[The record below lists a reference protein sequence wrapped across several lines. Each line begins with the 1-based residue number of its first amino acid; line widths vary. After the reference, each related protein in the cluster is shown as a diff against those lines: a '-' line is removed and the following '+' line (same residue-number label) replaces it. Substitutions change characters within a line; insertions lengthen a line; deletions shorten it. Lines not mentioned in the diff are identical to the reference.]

1 MQNADVRG
9 FDLQPTQSARAEE
22 LLRRNGL
29 MRAVELRSRGIT
41 AATLSRM
48 SADGV
53 VVRLGRGLYQMADA
67 PLEAE
72 HTLAEAAKRVPRAV
86 VCLVSALAF
95 HDLTDQH
102 PRRVWLA
109 IGHKD
114 WAPKLDTPS
123 IRVVRF
129 SDPLLKS
136 DVEHASIE
144 GVEVKVFAPVR
155 TIVDLF
161 RHERLVGLP
170 LALEGLKALL
180 RTRKA
185 TPAAIAQKAQALGAW
200 SKMRPYVETLASD
213 A

>member
-1 MQNADVRG
+1 MPSQVER
-9 FDLQPTQSARAEE
+9 ARE
-22 LLRRNGL
+22 LLLSNGL
-29 MRAVELRSRGIT
+29 MRSAEFKSYGIT

-48 SADGV
+48 SADGI
-53 VVRLGRGLYQMADA
+53 VVRLGRGLYQLVDA
-67 PLEAE
+67 PIEAD

-95 HDLTDQH
+95 HGLTDQH

-114 WAPKLDTPS
+114 WAPKLDTPA

-129 SDPLLKS
+129 SDKLLSS
-136 DVEHASIE
+136 DVDRATVE
-144 GVEVKVFAPVR
+144 GVDVKVFSPVR

-170 LALEGLKALL
+170 LAIEGLKALL
-180 RTRKA
+180 RTRGA
-185 TPAAIAQKAQALGAW
+185 TASAVAEKAQAIGVW
-200 SKMRPYVETLASD
+200 TKVRPYLETLASD

>member
-1 MQNADVRG
+1 
-9 FDLQPTQSARAEE
+9 
-22 LLRRNGL
+22 

-53 VVRLGRGLYQMADA
+53 VVRLGRGLYQLADA
-67 PLEAE
+67 PVEAE

-86 VCLVSALAF
+86 ICLVSALAF
-95 HDLTDQH
+95 HGLTDQH

-123 IRVVRF
+123 VRIVRF
-129 SDPLLKS
+129 SKPLLTS

-144 GVEVKVFAPVR
+144 GVDVKVFAPVR
-155 TIVDLF
+155 SVVDVF
-161 RHERLVGLP
+161 RHERLVGMP
-170 LALEGLKALL
+170 IALEGLRMLL
-180 RTRKA
+180 RSRRA
-185 TPAAIAQKAQALGAW
+185 PAAAVAEKAQALGVW

>member
-1 MQNADVRG
+1 
-9 FDLQPTQSARAEE
+9 
-22 LLRRNGL
+22 
-29 MRAVELRSRGIT
+29 
-41 AATLSRM
+41 M
-48 SADGV
+48 SADGI
-53 VVRLGRGLYQMADA
+53 VVRLGRGLYQLVDA
-67 PLEAE
+67 PIEAD

-95 HDLTDQH
+95 HGLTDQH

-114 WAPKLDTPS
+114 WAPKLDTPA

-129 SDPLLKS
+129 SDKLLSS
-136 DVEHASIE
+136 DVDRATVE
-144 GVEVKVFAPVR
+144 GVDVKVFSPVR

-170 LALEGLKALL
+170 LAIEGLKALL
-180 RTRKA
+180 RTRGA
-185 TPAAIAQKAQALGAW
+185 TASAVAEKAQAIGVW
-200 SKMRPYVETLASD
+200 TKVRPYLETLASD